1 MTLKQ
6 APFNSFQLKAFNVIK
21 TAGGASQSAVFE
33 YVDPGNF
40 IYIHTYKQTRHR
52 KIHTRNV
59 YIVIDIACIEL
70 KVIVYNM
77 FLPAITDGV
86 VAGMNK
92 LDIAGNKL
100 SLSRVPTSSAAMLLK
115 PSAASPA
122 TGAAAVAGTG
132 SLSLSHTQPLTST

>member
-1 MTLKQ
+1 M
-6 APFNSFQLKAFNVIK
+6 
-21 TAGGASQSAVFE
+21 
-33 YVDPGNF
+33 
-40 IYIHTYKQTRHR
+40 
-52 KIHTRNV
+52 
-59 YIVIDIACIEL
+59 IAIAYIEL

-132 SLSLSHTQPLTST
+132 SHTHTTTYFYLRSVSLIHSTLVHTYKH

>member
-1 MTLKQ
+1 
-6 APFNSFQLKAFNVIK
+6 
-21 TAGGASQSAVFE
+21 
-33 YVDPGNF
+33 
-40 IYIHTYKQTRHR
+40 
-52 KIHTRNV
+52 
-59 YIVIDIACIEL
+59 
-70 KVIVYNM
+70 M

-132 SLSLSHTQPLTST
+132 SLSHTHTHTHTHTQNHLLLLKKCFFNSQYISTHTCIHK

>member
-1 MTLKQ
+1 MSSRPQEVLLNLQYSNTLTQ
-6 APFNSFQLKAFNVIK
+6 VTSY
-21 TAGGASQSAVFE
+21 T
-33 YVDPGNF
+33 
-40 IYIHTYKQTRHR
+40 YIVRTYKQDIEKYTRY
-52 KIHTRNV
+52 V
-59 YIVIDIACIEL
+59 CIVIAIACVEL

-115 PSAASPA
+115 PSAA
-122 TGAAAVAGTG
+122 VAGIV
-132 SLSLSHTQPLTST
+132 SLSHTHTHTHKKNTYFYST